1 MGIPGAFDDPAF
13 LAALDRVSVAAKAH
27 GKGAGILLRD
37 ASEVPAYRA
46 RGYDFIG
53 IGSDSGMVM
62 SGARS
67 QLAAARAALA

>member
-1 MGIPGAFDDPAF
+1 MGIPGDFGHPAF
-13 LAALDRVSVAAKAH
+13 TAALDRVAAAAKAK

-37 ASEVPAYRA
+37 ASEIPAYRD

-53 IGSDSGMVM
+53 IGSDAGMVM

-67 QLAAARAALA
+67 QLAAGRAALG